1 MKYKVG
7 TVIEF
12 NADGNHCIGE
22 IVETDSG
29 LFKKYYFVR
38 ILGKHEG
45 YGHNGFGN
53 TKWKYNKNDYYF
65 VDEEEVLSVVNPEEI
80 HITRKG
86 NEVHAVLKNGGKVI
100 ARSKAVCSPEDEFD
114 FYTGANLA
122 FSRLTAQTC
131 EEKKADPEPEYV
143 EIVSK
148 EGVVNGYNVGDVCKV
163 IRNTKDYFKLSSVSD
178 GLIQIVSKTDT
189 KPLKVVKRAAKPG
202 EYIMLVK
209 HGSFSFDDI
218 GNIMKAHKTVGE
230 VTVCFS
236 SGFVVFR
243 EKPDKGLWSYF
254 REEYVVL
261 EGYEPTKKFVPHLES
276 IEKGTNYGTIGEE
289 TPMKDILG
297 KKLYVGDLV
306 VIVEKE
312 TGRITEQ
319 KFVVCNDTIRDG
331 KKAFVMGIERKCKK
345 SGEIKGFC
353 AVKQRS
359 YEHLL
364 DGETV
369 GLIKAVLKE

>member
-7 TVIEF
+7 MVVEF
-12 NADGNHCIGE
+12 KADGKHGIGE
-22 IVETDSG
+22 IVKAGEKC
-29 LFKKYYFVR
+29 LLKL
-38 ILGKHEG
+38 LGKDAGTGHGGNG
-45 YGHNGFGN
+45 YHKGDDDA
-53 TKWKYNKNDYYF
+53 KDYWW
-65 VDEEEVLSVVNPEEI
+65 VEEKEVLSVVRPEEI
-80 HITRKG
+80 HITRKD

-178 GLIQIVSKTDT
+178 GLIQIVSKIDT

-261 EGYEPTKKFVPHLES
+261 EGYEPTKKFVPHLEHKDG
-276 IEKGTNYGTIGEE
+276 ENYGTIGEK
-289 TPMKDILG
+289 TLMKDAFG
-297 KKLYVGDLV
+297 KELFVGDLV
-306 VIVEKE
+306 MSIFPENP
-312 TGRITEQ
+312 TRSYYA
-319 KFVVCNDTIRDG
+319 FVVKTERYE
-331 KKAFVMGIERKCKK
+331 KKPFVIGMERKCKV
-345 SGEIKGFC
+345 SGEIEGAIIIK
-353 AVKQRS
+353 VQP
-359 YEHLL
+359 YEQINNG
-364 DGETV
+364 DMYGS
-369 GLIKAVLKE
+369 IKAVLKE